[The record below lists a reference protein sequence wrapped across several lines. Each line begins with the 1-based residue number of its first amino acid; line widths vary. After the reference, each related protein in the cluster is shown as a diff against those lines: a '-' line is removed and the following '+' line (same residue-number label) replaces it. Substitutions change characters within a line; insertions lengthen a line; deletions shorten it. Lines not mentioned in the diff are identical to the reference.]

1 MVVKGRAKL
10 MEPLP
15 ESYFLMVEN
24 CYNPFN
30 GSNIIEQKYIFRYAA
45 KRNPDAV
52 VMNVWQLILAING

>member
-1 MVVKGRAKL
+1 